1 MANRGRRS
9 GIPDCKPFE
18 GFVLTPQAFSTSN
31 LALGPVLHC
40 SGNYSLSKNREKT
53 ITNFCIRNI
62 MAKITKY
69 TFFLP
74 GAKYTQKAQM
84 QFYTS
89 TLSFTDSCHS

>member
-1 MANRGRRS
+1 MAYRGRRS

-69 TFFLP
+69 AYFLP
-74 GAKYTQKAQM
+74 RAKHIPKSSVAALHLELV
-84 QFYTS
+84 FY
-89 TLSFTDSCHS
+89 